1 MMLEFVE
8 HFTNEDPVE
17 EILFESGA
25 PKSETWF
32 FLSFFLSTGVLST
45 AIPWC
50 SQHSISAVL
59 CNNILWNLKHIQTVY
74 NISGYYIHH
83 K

>member
-25 PKSETWF
+25 PKSET
-32 FLSFFLSTGVLST
+32 
-45 AIPWC
+45 
-50 SQHSISAVL
+50 
-59 CNNILWNLKHIQTVY
+59 
-74 NISGYYIHH
+74 
-83 K
+83 